1 MIDALISSL
10 NLIFSGPHFLYLL
23 FGVAFGIVIGVLPAL
38 GGIAGF
44 SILIPFIYGMDKIS
58 ALAMLIG
65 MTAVIPTADTLSSVL
80 MGIPGGSSSQ
90 ATVVDGFP
98 LAKKGQAARALSASY
113 IASLVGGIFGALV
126 LTAIVIIAKPLILFF
141 GSAEL
146 FMLGILGISMVG
158 VLSGSSLAKG
168 ILACGAGIL
177 LSTMGTAPAT
187 GELRSTLGSYYLY
200 DGIKIAIM
208 GLAAFAIP
216 EICDLLRSNA
226 AIAQKES
233 GIGKGWLRG
242 VIDVWQHRWLV
253 FRSSVIGV
261 IIGILPGLGGSASNW
276 ISYGHAVQTA
286 KDKSKFG
293 KGDIRGVI
301 GPEAANNANEGGGLI
316 PTLLFGI
323 PGSGSMAVFLGGL
336 TLLGIQPGPNMVG
349 KDLYLTYV
357 CVWSLAI
364 ANIVATGAMFF
375 ISKPISKLASIPF
388 GLMAPFMIMI
398 IYFAAFQTT
407 FTNSDLYTLIVLGGF
422 CTLLKYFKWP
432 RPAFIVGFVISDTIE
447 RYFYQTLQFNG
458 WSFLHKPGVII
469 LGIII
474 LLSIYFGNKKSPDL
488 QIKKNIKQLKIT
500 SIFNFQYIFVAL
512 IYFYF
517 LFILIDSASLTYLG
531 GVWPL
536 AISTCMFA
544 YMSYIIFFQKKVL
557 ADLVDTDFKT
567 KKESIDLFRS
577 FLWLVLPIILSA
589 LFGFLISM
597 IIIFYAILIFKTKAS
612 SLKINLITIGCLG
625 VLLGLSYSMGLSLP
639 RGLLQ
644 SLIKLPW
651 PFG

>member
-10 NLIFSGPHFLYLL
+10 SLIFSGYHFLYLL
-23 FGVAFGIVIGVLPAL
+23 FGVTFGIVIGVLPAL

-126 LTAIVIIAKPLILFF
+126 LTAIVIVAKPIILFF

-168 ILACGAGIL
+168 ILACGAGVL

-187 GELRSTLGSYYLY
+187 GELRSTFGSDYLY

-208 GLAAFAIP
+208 GLSAFAIP
-216 EICDLLRSNA
+216 EICDLLRSNT
-226 AIAQKES
+226 AIAQKEA
-233 GIGKGWLRG
+233 GIGRGWFRG
-242 VIDVWQHRWLV
+242 VLDVIEHKWLV

-261 IIGILPGLGGSASNW
+261 IIGILPGIGGSASNW

-293 KGDIRGVI
+293 KGDIRGVV
-301 GPEAANNANEGGGLI
+301 GPESANNANEGGGLI

-336 TLLGIQPGPNMVG
+336 TLIGIQPGPNMVG

-364 ANIVATGAMFF
+364 ANVVATGAMFF
-375 ISKPISKLASIPF
+375 ISKPISRLASIPF

-407 FTNSDLYTLIVLGGF
+407 FTNNDLYTLIVLGGF
-422 CTLLKYFKWP
+422 CTLLKYFNWP

-458 WSFLHKPGVII
+458 WSFLHKPGVIF
-469 LGIII
+469 LAIII
-474 LLSIYFGNKKSPDL
+474 IISIYFGNKKASDL
-488 QIKKNIKQLKIT
+488 KIRKRAAQLK
-500 SIFNFQYIFVAL
+500 SIFSYNVQYIFLGL

-517 LFILIDSASLTYLG
+517 LFIVIDSASLTYLG
-531 GVWPL
+531 GIWPL
-536 AISTCMFA
+536 AISVSMFLF
-544 YMSYIIFFQKKVL
+544 MTYIIFFNKRML
-557 ADLVDTDFKT
+557 SDLIYINYSKRDGRDF
-567 KKESIDLFRS
+567 LVS
-577 FLWLVLPIILSA
+577 FLWLVLPIALSA
-589 LFGFLISM
+589 IFGFLVSM
-597 IIIFYAILIFKTKAS
+597 IVIFYAILKYKTRAS
-612 SLKINLITIGCLG
+612 FLKINLITIGCLAL
-625 VLLGLSYSMGLSLP
+625 LLGLAYAMNLSLP
-639 RGLLQ
+639 RGLIQ
-644 SLIKLPW
+644 SLVKLPW
-651 PFG
+651 PFS

>member
-1 MIDALISSL
+1 
-10 NLIFSGPHFLYLL
+10 
-23 FGVAFGIVIGVLPAL
+23 
-38 GGIAGF
+38 
-44 SILIPFIYGMDKIS
+44 
-58 ALAMLIG
+58 
-65 MTAVIPTADTLSSVL
+65 L

-113 IASLVGGIFGALV
+113 IASLVGGIFGALF

-158 VLSGSSLAKG
+158 VLSGSSMAKG
-168 ILACGAGIL
+168 ILACGAGVL

-187 GELRSTLGSYYLY
+187 GELRSTFGSFYLY
-200 DGIKIAIM
+200 DGIKIAII
-208 GLAAFAIP
+208 GLSAFAIP

-226 AIAQKES
+226 AIAQKEA
-233 GIGKGWLRG
+233 GIGRGWFRG
-242 VIDVWQHRWLV
+242 VLDVVEHKWLV
-253 FRSSVIGV
+253 LRSSVIGV
-261 IIGILPGLGGSASNW
+261 IIGLLPGLGGSASNW

-293 KGDIRGVI
+293 KGDIRGVV

-336 TLLGIQPGPNMVG
+336 TLIGIQPGPNMVG

-364 ANIVATGAMFF
+364 ANVVATGAMFF
-375 ISKPISKLASIPF
+375 ISKPISRLATIPF

-398 IYFAAFQTT
+398 IYFAAFQST
-407 FTNSDLYTLIVLGGF
+407 FTNNDLYTLIVLGGF
-422 CTLLKYFKWP
+422 CTLLKYFNWP

-458 WSFLHKPGVII
+458 WSFLHKPGVI
-469 LGIII
+469 LLAIII
-474 LLSIYFGNKKSPDL
+474 LISIYFGNKKASDF
-488 QIKKNIKQLKIT
+488 QIRKKATQLK
-500 SIFNFQYIFVAL
+500 SIFSYNVQYIFLGL

-517 LFILIDSASLTYLG
+517 LYVVIDSASLTYLG
-531 GVWPL
+531 GIWPL
-536 AISTCMFA
+536 AISASMF
-544 YMSYIIFFQKKVL
+544 MFMTYIIFFNKRML
-557 ADLVDTDFKT
+557 SDLIYINYSKNEGRDFLT
-567 KKESIDLFRS
+567 S
-577 FLWLVLPIILSA
+577 FLWLALPIALSA
-589 LFGFLISM
+589 VFGFLISM
-597 IIIFYAILIFKTKAS
+597 IVTFYAILKYKTRAS
-612 SLKINLITIGCLG
+612 FLKMNLITIGCLSL
-625 VLLGLSYSMGLSLP
+625 LLGLAYSMNLSLP

-644 SLIKLPW
+644 SIIKLPW

>member
-1 MIDALISSL
+1 
-10 NLIFSGPHFLYLL
+10 
-23 FGVAFGIVIGVLPAL
+23 
-38 GGIAGF
+38 
-44 SILIPFIYGMDKIS
+44 
-58 ALAMLIG
+58 
-65 MTAVIPTADTLSSVL
+65 

-113 IASLVGGIFGALV
+113 IASLVGGIFGALF

-158 VLSGSSLAKG
+158 VLSGSSMAKG
-168 ILACGAGIL
+168 ILACGAGVL

-187 GELRSTLGSYYLY
+187 GELRSTFGSFYLY
-200 DGIKIAIM
+200 DGIKIAII
-208 GLAAFAIP
+208 GLSAFAIP

-226 AIAQKES
+226 AIAQKEA
-233 GIGKGWLRG
+233 GIGRGWFRG
-242 VIDVWQHRWLV
+242 VLDVVEHKWLV
-253 FRSSVIGV
+253 LRSSVIGV
-261 IIGILPGLGGSASNW
+261 IIGLLPGLGGSASNW

-293 KGDIRGVI
+293 KGDIRGVV

-336 TLLGIQPGPNMVG
+336 TLIGIQPGPNMVG

-364 ANIVATGAMFF
+364 ANVVATGAMFF
-375 ISKPISKLASIPF
+375 ISKPISRLATIPF

-398 IYFAAFQTT
+398 IYFAAFQST
-407 FTNSDLYTLIVLGGF
+407 FTNNDLYTLIVLGGF
-422 CTLLKYFKWP
+422 CTLLKYFNWP

-458 WSFLHKPGVII
+458 WSFLHKPGVI
-469 LGIII
+469 LLAIII
-474 LLSIYFGNKKSPDL
+474 LISIYFGNKKASDF
-488 QIKKNIKQLKIT
+488 QIRKKATQLK
-500 SIFNFQYIFVAL
+500 SIFSYNVQYIFLGL

-517 LFILIDSASLTYLG
+517 LYVVIDSASLTYLG
-531 GVWPL
+531 GIWPL
-536 AISTCMFA
+536 AISASMF
-544 YMSYIIFFQKKVL
+544 MFMTYIIFFNKRML
-557 ADLVDTDFKT
+557 SDLIYINYSKNEGRDFLT
-567 KKESIDLFRS
+567 S
-577 FLWLVLPIILSA
+577 FLWLALPIALSA
-589 LFGFLISM
+589 VFGFLISM
-597 IIIFYAILIFKTKAS
+597 IVTFYAILKYKTRAS
-612 SLKINLITIGCLG
+612 FLKMNLITIGCLSL
-625 VLLGLSYSMGLSLP
+625 LLGLAYSMNLSLP

-644 SLIKLPW
+644 SIIKLPW

>member
-10 NLIFSGPHFLYLL
+10 SLIFSGYHFLYLL
-23 FGVAFGIVIGVLPAL
+23 FGVTFGIVIGVLPAL

-126 LTAIVIIAKPLILFF
+126 LTAIVIVAKPIILFF

-168 ILACGAGIL
+168 ILACGAGVL

-187 GELRSTLGSYYLY
+187 GELRSTFGSDYLY

-208 GLAAFAIP
+208 GLSAFAIP
-216 EICDLLRSNA
+216 EICDLLRSNT
-226 AIAQKES
+226 AIAQKEA
-233 GIGKGWLRG
+233 GIGRGWFRG
-242 VIDVWQHRWLV
+242 VLDVIEHKWLV

-293 KGDIRGVI
+293 KGDIRGVV
-301 GPEAANNANEGGGLI
+301 GPESANNANEGGGLI

-336 TLLGIQPGPNMVG
+336 TLIGIQPGPNMVG

-364 ANIVATGAMFF
+364 ANVVATGAMFF
-375 ISKPISKLASIPF
+375 ISKPISRLASIPF

-407 FTNSDLYTLIVLGGF
+407 FTNNDLYTLIVLGGF
-422 CTLLKYFKWP
+422 CTLLKYFNWP

-458 WSFLHKPGVII
+458 WSFLHKPGVIF
-469 LGIII
+469 LAIII
-474 LLSIYFGNKKSPDL
+474 IISIYFGNKKASDL
-488 QIKKNIKQLKIT
+488 KIRKRAAQLK
-500 SIFNFQYIFVAL
+500 SIFSYNVQYIFLGL

-517 LFILIDSASLTYLG
+517 LFIVIDSASLTYLG
-531 GVWPL
+531 GIWPL
-536 AISTCMFA
+536 AISVSMFLF
-544 YMSYIIFFQKKVL
+544 MTYIIFFNKRML
-557 ADLVDTDFKT
+557 SDLIYINYSKRDGRDF
-567 KKESIDLFRS
+567 LVS
-577 FLWLVLPIILSA
+577 FLWLVLPIALSA
-589 LFGFLISM
+589 IFGFLVSM
-597 IIIFYAILIFKTKAS
+597 IVIFYAILKYKTRAS
-612 SLKINLITIGCLG
+612 FLKINLITIGCLAL
-625 VLLGLSYSMGLSLP
+625 LLGLAYAMNLSLP
-639 RGLLQ
+639 RGLIQ
-644 SLIKLPW
+644 SLVKLPW
-651 PFG
+651 PFS